1 MSIAAPAPRAA
12 PSPSAAL
19 RRWPSPWSVP
29 AAVLLGCA
37 LVLALT
43 AGKAVAVW
51 TTGVFLNPDDA
62 MRAVEV
68 RDLLAGQGWFDTV
81 QHRLAPGHGAPMHWS
96 RLADLPL
103 AGTIRL
109 LAGPLGTDAA
119 ERVARLAQPVVLLAL
134 FMFCQ
139 ARLGRALLGERGAL
153 AACLLAGGGI
163 ETVGVFLPG
172 HIHHHALQVALLMA
186 MAALVADGVAE
197 PARRAAR
204 FAGAGGLVALTLA
217 INLQNLPFALV
228 AVAALGL
235 GWILQG
241 APFAAALRGF
251 ALAVLA
257 GTAAVFLLQVPPERS
272 TAATCDA
279 FGAPHL
285 LAVWLGGAGLLAL
298 SAATAGLP
306 GRLGRAAAGLAL
318 ALAVLLAMRAAYPAC
333 LGDPYAGVDP
343 ELRLRWLAEVGEAM
357 PLAGLLRRDPAGT
370 VPVAAALA
378 LGLALVAAALRREA
392 GALRARWAVVAGLGL
407 AGLAGTLWEIRVAA
421 SAEPFAALGA
431 AWALCR
437 WFDPARP
444 RKPLAALLCL
454 ACGLALTQ
462 AGWTAALAAA
472 TPSARGGAGAGPR
485 IDAAACFA
493 PASYAALAGLPAG
506 LVLSTIDPGS
516 QILAYTHHSV
526 LAAPYHRNGYGNLLS
541 LHAFDADPAT
551 ARELVRGAGVR
562 YVALCL
568 TSPEVVEAAARA
580 PDGLAGRLSSGRVPE
595 GLRPVGTGDGPVQ
608 LFEVVASSAP

>member
-1 MSIAAPAPRAA
+1 MSIAASAPRPAP
-12 PSPSAAL
+12 PPSAAL

-37 LVLALT
+37 LVSALT
-43 AGKAVAVW
+43 AGKAAAVW

-103 AGTIRL
+103 AGAIRL
-109 LAGPLGTDAA
+109 LAGPLGADVA
-119 ERVARLAQPVVLLAL
+119 ERVTRLAQPVALLVL
-134 FMFCQ
+134 FMVCQ
-139 ARLGRALLGERGAL
+139 ARLGRTLLGERGAL
-153 AACLLAGGGI
+153 AACLLAAGGI
-163 ETVGVFLPG
+163 ETVGVFIPG
-172 HIHHHALQVALLMA
+172 HIHHHALQVTLLLA
-186 MAALVADGVAE
+186 MAALVVDGVAE
-197 PARRAAR
+197 PAGRTAR

-217 INLQNLPFALV
+217 INLQNLPFATV

-235 GWILQG
+235 GWVLDG
-241 APFAAALRGF
+241 APFAAPLRGF
-251 ALAVLA
+251 ALALLA
-257 GTAAVFLLQVPPERS
+257 GTAAVFLLQVPPGRS
-272 TAATCDA
+272 AAATCDA

-285 LAVWLGGAGLLAL
+285 LAAWVGGAGLLAL
-298 SAATAGLP
+298 SAVSRHLP

-318 ALAVLLAMRAAYPAC
+318 AAGVLLAMRAAYPAC
-333 LGDPYAGVDP
+333 LGDPYAAVDP
-343 ELRLRWLAEVGEAM
+343 ELRRRWLAEVSEAM
-357 PLAGLLRRDPAGT
+357 PLVELLRRDPAGT
-370 VPVAAALA
+370 VPVVAALTS
-378 LGLALVAAALRREA
+378 GLALVAAAVAREA
-392 GALRARWAVVAGLGL
+392 GASRARWAVVAGLGL
-407 AGLAGTLWEIRVAA
+407 AGLAGTLWEVRVAA

-444 RKPLAALLCL
+444 RKPLAALLCIV
-454 ACGLALTQ
+454 CGLALTQ
-462 AGWTAALAAA
+462 AGWAAALAAA
-472 TPSARGGAGAGPR
+472 PPSARGGAGPR

-541 LHAFDADPAT
+541 LHAFDADPAA
-551 ARELVRGAGVR
+551 ARDLMRGAGVR

-595 GLRPVGTGDGPVQ
+595 GLRPVGTGDGPVR